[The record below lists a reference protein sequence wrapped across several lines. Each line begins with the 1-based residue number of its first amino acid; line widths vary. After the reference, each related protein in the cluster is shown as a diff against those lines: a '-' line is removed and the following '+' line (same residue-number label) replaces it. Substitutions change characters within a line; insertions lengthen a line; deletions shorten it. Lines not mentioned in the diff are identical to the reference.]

1 MQKFI
6 LRLMVIV
13 VVCLAV
19 LNLVYDDGLEPDVV
33 YTMANRNIEWTYA
46 GK

>member
-6 LRLMVIV
+6 ARLLVIL
-13 VVCLAV
+13 VVCLVV

-33 YTMANRNIEWTYA
+33 YPMANRNIEWTYA